1 MEAILTLRIKYNLFA
16 IIEKNQLNLWSFP
29 IIFIFQSIKNWID
42 KVLLIVTQNPYELD
56 ALIFCTVF
64 GCFMWSYKSNFN
76 IFTSYL
82 IMCCCQIDLLSKYF
96 LFTGQTDG
104 TQPLTGK
111 SRSTATI
118 PSPVLLS
125 MNMQQLTIK
134 T

>member
-64 GCFMWSYKSNFN
+64 GCFMWSYKSIFN

-82 IMCCCQIDLLSKYF
+82 IMCCCQIDLLLNIFYLQDK
-96 LFTGQTDG
+96 QMVHNHWRE
-104 TQPLTGK
+104 
-111 SRSTATI
+111 SRG
-118 PSPVLLS
+118 VLLRFPHLCYCQRIC
-125 MNMQQLTIK
+125 NN
-134 T
+134 